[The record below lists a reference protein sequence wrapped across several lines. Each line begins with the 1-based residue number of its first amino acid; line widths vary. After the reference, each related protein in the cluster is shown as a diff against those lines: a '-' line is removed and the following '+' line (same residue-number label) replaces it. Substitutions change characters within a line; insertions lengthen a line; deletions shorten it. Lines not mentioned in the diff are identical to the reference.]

1 MLTREFAHEIAKEV
15 FDMLEQKWD
24 ARRAAAIARKEQ
36 EEIERAARKER
47 EAQERAER
55 IRNRLPGVA
64 QKMLD
69 ALQRVEG
76 INGGP
81 VWEGHWRDEL
91 RAQGMEAQN
100 IRTSFSRYKEM
111 LLRSGRITYE
121 NGLWSVTSTASKS
134 APNVPNASFLGF
146 HGIT

>member
-15 FDMLEQKWD
+15 FAMLEQKWD

-36 EEIERAARKER
+36 EEIERAAKKER

-69 ALQRVEG
+69 ALQRAES
-76 INGGP
+76 IIGGP
-81 VWEGHWRDEL
+81 AREGCWRAEL

-111 LLRSGRITYE
+111 LLRSGRITCE
-121 NGLWSVTSTASKS
+121 NGLWSVTKIASKS
-134 APNVPNASFLGF
+134 ASNVPNASFQ
-146 HGIT
+146 